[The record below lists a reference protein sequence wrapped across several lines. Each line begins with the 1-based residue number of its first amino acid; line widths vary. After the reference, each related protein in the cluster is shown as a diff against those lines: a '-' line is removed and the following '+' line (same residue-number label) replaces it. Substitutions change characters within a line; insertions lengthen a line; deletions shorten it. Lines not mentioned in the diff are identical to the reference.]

1 MYPKY
6 GFFFLNDDDND
17 DSNGD
22 GSGADADR
30 LVDVAVLSSVNLS
43 LSTEAVQ
50 FHVSPLSCSISGS
63 TTPLQLK
70 LRLTEIMA
78 YCLLSLNHQQIKGV

>member
-1 MYPKY
+1 MYAKY
-6 GFFFLNDDDND
+6 GIFFFNDD

-22 GSGADADR
+22 GGGADADADR